1 MVYSMN
7 KLSKIKQFIS
17 KLYSS
22 ITKWLVDYLK
32 IIFPTIKSFTLTKF
46 YSTSTGKIILAVLSI
61 YIITGIGFGIYL
73 FKKKPAYTNL
83 TQIIVNI
90 YPIPAV
96 ITNGRIIS
104 LKTVYVQSEYVLK
117 YSSQTGQKIDGPE
130 SVQNNIINQLV
141 ELNFVNKELKKSRL
155 FVGDGEVDKIYT
167 EKIKENG
174 GEEEI
179 KKVLT
184 SLYGMSLPE
193 FKLLVKSLLQKDL
206 FRNSIIE
213 NVHSYHILIGEESK
227 AKEVISSIND
237 NKISFEDAAKQFSR
251 DVNTRDNGGD
261 LGFFARGVR
270 PQPFDEIAFSKAEIN
285 KVYPDPVKTDF
296 GWHIIKIT
304 EKKGRIPKSY
314 DQWLDETKKSS
325 RIIKLIK

>member
-1 MVYSMN
+1 MVYKMN
-7 KLSKIKQFIS
+7 KLNKIKQFIV
-17 KLYSS
+17 KLYPS
-22 ITKWLVDYLK
+22 ITNRLVDYLK
-32 IIFPTIKSFTLTKF
+32 NIFTTIKSFTFIKL
-46 YSTSTGKIILAVLSI
+46 YSTTTGKIILAVFSI
-61 YIITGIGFGIYL
+61 YIISGVGFGTYL
-73 FKKKPAYTNL
+73 LKKKPDYTNL

-96 ITNGRIIS
+96 ITDGKFIS

-130 SVQNNIINQLV
+130 SVRNNIINQLI
-141 ELNFVNKELKKSRL
+141 ELSFVKEELKKSHL
-155 FVGDGEVDKIYT
+155 SVSDGEVDKIYT

-179 KKVLT
+179 KKVLA

-206 FRNSIIE
+206 FRNSVVE
-213 NVHSYHILIGEESK
+213 NVHSYHILVGEESK
-227 AKEVISSIND
+227 AKEVITNIND
-237 NKISFEDAAKQFSR
+237 SKISFEDAAKQFSR

-261 LGFFARGVR
+261 LGFFTRGVR
-270 PQPFDEIAFSKAEIN
+270 PQPFDDIAFSKAEIN

-314 DQWLDETKKSS
+314 DQWLDEIKKSS